1 MGSSGQRDCVDQPA
15 AIVLAG
21 GAARRLGPVRPAGG
35 KAACEVGGESL
46 LSLVA
51 AAVAPV
57 MAEIVVVGGEQVPA
71 DLRDRFPSL
80 RQLADSQPGA
90 GPLAAI
96 RDGLA
101 DICQSRS
108 TEGQPLPSAVLLAA
122 CDLPALR
129 PSLVRA
135 LLDRLL
141 SAADDPAWVIPQIG
155 SQPQYLFSAC
165 RPQLLDPLQVFLA
178 TGRRDLRGFAAA
190 LVEHNADWV
199 VTIPPTI
206 WLQIDPAGAAGRD
219 IDTPADLAALNGSAS
234 RDH

>member
-1 MGSSGQRDCVDQPA
+1 VGSSARRNCADQPA

-21 GAARRLGPVRPAGG
+21 GAGRRLGKKQPAGG
-35 KAACEVGGESL
+35 KAACEVAGETL
-46 LSLVA
+46 LGRVV

-57 MAEIVVVGGEQVPA
+57 IAEIVVVGGEPVPA

-96 RDGLA
+96 RDGLVN
-101 DICQSRS
+101 ICQSRS
-108 TEGQPLPSAVLLAA
+108 TAGEPLPSAVLLAA
-122 CDLPALR
+122 CDLPLLR

-135 LLDRLL
+135 LLDRMLP
-141 SAADDPAWVIPQIG
+141 AADDPAWVIPQIG
-155 SQPQYLFSAC
+155 SRPQYLFSVC
-165 RPQLLDPLQVFLA
+165 RPQLFGPLQVFLA

-190 LVEHNADWV
+190 LVEHDADWV
-199 VTIPPTI
+199 VMIPPTI
-206 WLQIDPAGAAGRD
+206 WLQIDPVGAAGCD
-219 IDTPADLAALNGSAS
+219 IDTPADLAALTGSAS